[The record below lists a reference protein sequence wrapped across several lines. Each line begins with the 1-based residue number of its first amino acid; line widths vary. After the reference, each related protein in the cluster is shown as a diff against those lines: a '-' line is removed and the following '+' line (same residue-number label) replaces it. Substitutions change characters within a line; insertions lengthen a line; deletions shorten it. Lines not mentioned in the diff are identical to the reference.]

1 MDLLARF
8 RMNKEISNKWFCTK
22 SPAHSNILHNNAR
35 KVQHSKQNSP
45 NIILSSFISY
55 PVSANLY
62 KIFEL
67 KNFTSCKCQ
76 IWEFKIPGENLQN
89 ILNWIY
95 HLTGLGVTGGARDR
109 EGQETPYTEQ
119 SPVFFTLS
127 SLPASTANSMRGN
140 YFKCSPMS
148 WEAWFPD
155 N

>member
-45 NIILSSFISY
+45 NIILSSFKSY

-109 EGQETPYTEQ
+109 EGQETPHTEQ
-119 SPVFFTLS
+119 SPSLLLS
-127 SLPASTANSMRGN
+127 IPPCQRQPQIPCEEIIFNVHN
-140 YFKCSPMS
+140 YFFHL
-148 WEAWFPD
+148 W